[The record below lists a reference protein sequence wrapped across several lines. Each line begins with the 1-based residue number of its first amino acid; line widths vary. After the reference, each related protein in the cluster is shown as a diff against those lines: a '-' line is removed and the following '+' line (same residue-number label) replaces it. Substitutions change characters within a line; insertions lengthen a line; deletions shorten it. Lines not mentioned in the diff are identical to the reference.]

1 MAYYITLPSMLHEEA
16 KINRPIEN
24 ICIFKKDF
32 PLKKT
37 IIGIY

>member
-1 MAYYITLPSMLHEEA
+1 MAHYISLPSMLHEEA

-37 IIGIY
+37 NRGIY